1 MIWVLAI
8 YSIMLSIICAKLADS
23 LFKAKQVD
31 KAQEELI
38 KNQQHKIHLLEQ
50 MNADLENECDML
62 SDMVEGTILTKV
74 KAAFGDFSVQAEGNT
89 VTDALVNLFK
99 LRDESKKA
107 FAENLDPRDKEVG
120 DRVKLWNFWLAKQA
134 DKKSDFNDTEYSEIE
149 AVVIQKDLKIVIK
162 DDILGKEH
170 VLDTAIEYPDKTI
183 VYTTSQYIKRT
194 DNFEK

>member
-8 YSIMLSIICAKLADS
+8 YSIILSIVCAILS
-23 LFKAKQVD
+23 NGLFKAKQVD